1 MNTRPIRLI
10 AYAVVL
16 LLAVFLA
23 VRGFRKFNDS
33 LTTGLEE
40 EKSYSRHAME
50 YHRQHPDKRK
60 GDAVL
65 EVWSD
70 ADYIAQAVAK
80 INPAG
85 HWAAWSDELSY
96 LPDNLRNRNGR
107 PYCVIDSPP
116 DTIVLW
122 FVSSASATCNVNSA
136 DDVPLSNIQS
146 GNLEFSG
153 RSDYWIYIL
162 RHLKN

>member
-1 MNTRPIRLI
+1 MNTHPIRLI

-23 VRGFRKFNDS
+23 LRGFRNFNDS
-33 LTTGLEE
+33 LTRGLEE

-85 HWAAWSDELSY
+85 RWAAWSDKLSY
-96 LPDNLRNRNGR
+96 LPDSLRNRNGH
-107 PYCVIDSPP
+107 PYCVIDSPT

-136 DDVPLSNIQS
+136 DDAPLSNIQS

-162 RHLKN
+162 RHVKN